1 MHLIGPELFLDYTRL
16 LRTLFVTIVP
26 IVAAVVGLVQV
37 VGGGPVGSMIGT
49 TVGAAITTT
58 VHIFFWTTLA
68 FAAIE
73 RTQAVRGPLTGPWTP
88 AMLPEPPPSR
98 RARFGELM
106 AETVALVL
114 FGSLLLLAPRLSPK
128 SDADGNP
135 INILSPWLWETGFVY
150 VFIGLVVASLGLSYA
165 NHYARWSAPLSIAAT
180 IVDLAAPLALIWL
193 AANDRMLNPAFIEA
207 VGWTPEVDPMDPHWT
222 DCGLRAHDPP
232 HDRRRRSPGAPPL
245 SRQAD
250 CPDREGAVMK
260 AIVYHE
266 YGPPEV
272 LRYADVA
279 QPTIADDEVLVR
291 VRAASINFGDRAAM
305 HGIPN
310 IMRLAFGLRRPKAT
324 ILGSRHRREWCR
336 RSGRR

>member
-1 MHLIGPELFLDYTRL
+1 MITTNSLTDRYVEATLRRLPDEKRLDIDKELRALIADAIDARIEAGTDPAEAETAALTELGDPARLAAGYAERPLHLIGPELFLDYTRL

-114 FGSLLLLAPRLSPK
+114 FSSLLLLLR
-128 SDADGNP
+128 D
-135 INILSPWLWETGFVY
+135 
-150 VFIGLVVASLGLSYA
+150 
-165 NHYARWSAPLSIAAT
+165 SAPSLTHREIPSISSRPGCGRA
-180 IVDLAAPLALIWL
+180 DL
-193 AANDRMLNPAFIEA
+193 F
-207 VGWTPEVDPMDPHWT
+207 
-222 DCGLRAHDPP
+222 
-232 HDRRRRSPGAPPL
+232 
-245 SRQAD
+245 
-250 CPDREGAVMK
+250 
-260 AIVYHE
+260 
-266 YGPPEV
+266 
-272 LRYADVA
+272 
-279 QPTIADDEVLVR
+279 
-291 VRAASINFGDRAAM
+291 M
-305 HGIPN
+305 HSS
-310 IMRLAFGLRRPKAT
+310 AW
-324 ILGSRHRREWCR
+324 WC
-336 RSGRR
+336 